1 MGHTSG
7 FISAGAGTTNMAS
20 RHSIEVRDSTMTRPG
35 ANAGGSGFRGPTVPA
50 AIDNDTVRLARVG
63 GP

>member
-1 MGHTSG
+1 MGHAFG
-7 FISAGAGTTNMAS
+7 FISAGAGTMNMAS
-20 RHSIEVRDSTMTRPG
+20 RHSMEVCGSTVTRPG
-35 ANAGGSGFRGPTVPA
+35 PNAGGSGFRGPTVPA